1 MVVKMLNKNFISKIF
16 LAFLFLFVFRVGV
29 HLPSP
34 FVNSQYF
41 LSKLSTFTD
50 GLFIGTIST
59 ISSSVFGSFSI
70 LSLGV
75 MPYILS
81 SIMTQIASYIYQDGK
96 SNNSKDAAFYAKI
109 SRVFTLVFALIQS
122 IILLFTMK
130 NACEVFYCS
139 VMSKQMIYF
148 ISLISVVAGSM
159 ISVWIGEAITEY
171 CVGNGISM
179 IIFTNIGFDFVSA
192 LIKVFS
198 ASDGRLS
205 NLLLALSLIFG
216 VICVIVLFEKSSR
229 LVEVQYSS
237 SSKKHNDNLLSFI
250 PMKLNFAGVMPMIFT
265 ATIISFLMS
274 SINLALGMFGG
285 LFDNFILFALRSK
298 VFYYCIYFIFILV
311 FALIYNNVS
320 FNVEKV
326 SDSLRKTSGVVLNV
340 KPGLMTTQYF
350 SNLLRKLTTIGVCY
364 LFFVSVFVDYFKVI
378 LNIDSFIGGTSYL
391 IITVIALELINKYQ
405 VEMLNAKYSEY
416 VL

>member
-1 MVVKMLNKNFISKIF
+1 
-16 LAFLFLFVFRVGV
+16 
-29 HLPSP
+29 
-34 FVNSQYF
+34 
-41 LSKLSTFTD
+41 
-50 GLFIGTIST
+50 
-59 ISSSVFGSFSI
+59 
-70 LSLGV
+70 
-75 MPYILS
+75 
-81 SIMTQIASYIYQDGK
+81 
-96 SNNSKDAAFYAKI
+96 
-109 SRVFTLVFALIQS
+109 
-122 IILLFTMK
+122 
-130 NACEVFYCS
+130 
-139 VMSKQMIYF
+139 
-148 ISLISVVAGSM
+148 M